1 MHAKC
6 KPNARSVH
14 AVSIV
19 CCLLVGLSGQAVA
32 VAPLTWDGEAGDLLW
47 FSDDNWNP
55 NGVPTETDSVTINSG
70 GRVLAESMP
79 IDVIS
84 MDVLSGLEL
93 RSSSILV
100 NANSLINDFLLSGCC
115 TTDLDSGAGT
125 ITYSGNHVFERTP
138 AFIGRHVINGTAAFN
153 ETLIVRA
160 LSNLTIN
167 ADSTVTGGGAR
178 LDTGASASITGT
190 LTLNNASLSSPLDN
204 PDATWYF
211 DGGNLAYTGTLDSV
225 ISDKVYITSGML
237 SVDTKQ
243 LEFANEFVF
252 QDTQVNVTNGG
263 RIVFDLANSATSVE
277 ELEVNSFTGDGR
289 IELEGDEIT
298 MGETISTSSVT
309 GDGFWIRGALDINGE
324 LRNTGIMQLR
334 GGSVGGVGKLVA
346 QSGTLSVVTGSDLWI
361 NTEVQSGGAFNVDS
375 AVNLTKDIRVESG
388 GLMNLNAGITSGV
401 AFPDPN
407 PEILVLGELRLPNT
421 NPAAPLLQDV
431 QLTTADGGLVTLED
445 RTLNLRGGS
454 DMMGGTVMLTD
465 TATSGFPR
473 LLMSGISG
481 DTHTLGGDVLIRN
494 DDNRAEVNVGNGVG
508 TQPNL
513 VVNGDAYFRIFGNQS
528 LARFRVPS
536 ITSNLTNSRIIN
548 EGIMRLERTL
558 HTQVAFVNRWDMRI
572 SGELTLDTAS
582 KLMPGIENDED
593 GTLTQ
598 VSHIIAIN
606 NSNIRNKGMWIIPN
620 SYQIIPDGEGENFE
634 AYHNEGTLQ
643 ATGGTSSIDVRFY
656 NNGRVIADGASITF
670 SNATII
676 ENIDRVVTGTW
687 KQVNNG
693 FIIFVDNIPDIFR
706 GPDTEVE
713 ADSDNMPALNT
724 AKKFE
729 STTLK
734 TSQMEPTGDVEFE
747 SSDAEIK
754 VNGLFNAAG
763 NIFILEGSNFFINS
777 GATVESQS
785 KITSGS
791 DDIVLPSVADDI
803 SGIIPLALGP
813 TPPPTV
819 IAPIIDIHANLTPIR
834 DGIGVMNTS
843 GMLTIHPTGSLR
855 INAEADGMNSQLNH
869 TGDLEI
875 IGNIQ
880 ITPINSYQ
888 PQLGDAFTVA
898 TVNGTIHSLPTQ
910 ALGDAGDGQA
920 YAINAVGNQVIAS
933 VVVACPADLNMDGSL
948 NFLDISAFLAAYA
961 AADPIADQ
969 NDDGSYNFLDV
980 SAYLASY
987 SNGCP

>member
-1 MHAKC
+1 M
-6 KPNARSVH
+6 
-14 AVSIV
+14 
-19 CCLLVGLSGQAVA
+19 
-32 VAPLTWDGEAGDLLW
+32 TWDGESGDLLW

-55 NGVPTETDSVTINSG
+55 NGVPGEMDSVTIDAG

-100 NANSLINDFLLSGCC
+100 SANSLINDFLLSGCC
-115 TTDLDSGAGT
+115 TTDLDSGPAT
-125 ITYSGNHVFERTP
+125 ITYSGNHVFNKTP
-138 AFIGRHVINGTAAFN
+138 AFIGRHVIDGTALF
-153 ETLIVRA
+153 EDTLIVRA
-160 LSNLTIN
+160 LSDLTIN
-167 ADSTVTGGGAR
+167 ADATIMGGGAR
-178 LDTGASASITGT
+178 LDAGASASITGT
-190 LTLNNASLSSPLDN
+190 LTLNNSSFNSPLEN
-204 PDATWYF
+204 PDASWYF
-211 DGGNLAYTGTLDSV
+211 DGGNLVYTGTLDSI
-225 ISDKVYITSGML
+225 ISDKVFVTSGTV

-252 QDTQVNVTNGG
+252 QDTQVSVSNGG
-263 RIVFDLANSATSVE
+263 RIVFDLTNSATSVE
-277 ELEVNSFTGDGR
+277 VLEVTSFTGDGR
-289 IELEGDEIT
+289 IDLQGDVIT
-298 MGETISTSSVT
+298 MEEVISTSSVT
-309 GDGFWIRGALDINGE
+309 GDGFWIRGALDVNGE
-324 LRNTGIMQLR
+324 LRNAGIMQLR

-346 QSGTLSVVTGSDLWI
+346 QSGTLSVVTGADLWI
-361 NTEVQSGGAFNVDS
+361 NTEVRSGGTFNVDS
-375 AVNLTKDIRVESG
+375 AVSLTKDIRVESG

-407 PEILVLGELRLPNT
+407 PEILVLGELKLPNT
-421 NPAAPLLQDV
+421 NAAAPLLQDV
-431 QLTTADGGLVTLED
+431 QLTTANGGLVTLED

-473 LLMSGISG
+473 LLLSGIAG

-513 VVNGDAYFRIFGNQS
+513 VVNGDAYFRLFGAQS
-528 LARFRVPS
+528 VAKFRVPS
-536 ITSNLTNSRIIN
+536 ITSDQTNSRIIN

-558 HTQVAFVNRWDMRI
+558 HTQVAFVNRWDLRI

-582 KLMPGIENDED
+582 KFMPGIENDVD

-598 VSHIIAIN
+598 VSNIIAIN
-606 NSNIRNKGMWIIPN
+606 NSNIRNKGMWIVPN
-620 SYQIIPDGEGENFE
+620 SYQIIPDGEGENLE
-634 AYHNEGTLQ
+634 AYYNQGTLQ
-643 ATGGTSSIDVRFY
+643 ATGGTSSVDVFFD
-656 NNGRVIADGASITF
+656 NEGGTVIADGAVISF
-670 SNATII
+670 SNATTLDG
-676 ENIDRVVTGTW
+676 NLNYVAKGSW
-687 KQVNNG
+687 KAINNG
-693 FIIFVDNIPDIFR
+693 LIFFSENGPDIFQ
-706 GPDTEVE
+706 GPDTEIE
-713 ADSDNMPALNT
+713 ADSDDMPALND
-724 AKKFE
+724 AKKFD
-729 STTLK
+729 STSLK
-734 TSQMEPTGDVEFE
+734 TSMMEPNGDVEFVN
-747 SSDAEIK
+747 SDAEI
-754 VNGLFNAAG
+754 NPGGLFSATGDLTITND
-763 NIFILEGSNFFINS
+763 SNLSVNS
-777 GATVESQS
+777 GATVESLTN
-785 KITSGS
+785 ITSGS

-803 SGIIPLALGP
+803 SGVIPLALGP
-813 TPPPTV
+813 TPPPTI
-819 IAPIIDIHANLTPIR
+819 IAPTIDIHANLTPIR

-843 GMLTIHPTGSLR
+843 GILTIHPTGNLR
-855 INAEADGMNSQLNH
+855 INAEADGMSSQLNH

-880 ITPINSYQ
+880 ITPINAYQ
-888 PQLGDAFTVA
+888 PQLGDSFIIA
-898 TVNGTIHSLPTQ
+898 TVNGTINSLPTQ
-910 ALGDAGDGQA
+910 ALGVAGDGQA

-969 NDDGSYNFLDV
+969 NEDGSYNFLDV

>member
-1 MHAKC
+1 MFRALTITC
-6 KPNARSVH
+6 STIAF
-14 AVSIV
+14 
-19 CCLLVGLSGQAVA
+19 LSGQASA
-32 VAPLTWDGEAGDLLW
+32 FAPVIWDGESGDLLW

-55 NGVPTETDSVTINSG
+55 NGAPGTMDTVTVDAS

-79 IDVIS
+79 IEVIS

-100 NANSLINDFLLSGCC
+100 NADSLITDFLLSGCC
-115 TTDLDSGAGT
+115 TTDLDSGPAT
-125 ITYSGNHVFERTP
+125 ITYSGNHVFSKTP
-138 AFIGRHVINGTAAFN
+138 AFIGRHVIDGTALF
-153 ETLIVRA
+153 EDTLIVRA
-160 LSNLTIN
+160 LSDLTIN
-167 ADSTVTGGGAR
+167 ADATIMGGGAR
-178 LDTGASASITGT
+178 LDAGASASITGT
-190 LTLNNASLSSPLDN
+190 FTLNNSSFNSPLEN
-204 PDATWYF
+204 PDASWYF
-211 DGGNLAYTGTLDSV
+211 DGGNLVYTGTLDSI
-225 ISDKVYITSGML
+225 ISDKVFVTSGTV
-237 SVDTKQ
+237 SADTKQ

-252 QDTQVNVTNGG
+252 QDTQVSVSNGG
-263 RIVFDLANSATSVE
+263 RIVFDLANSTTSVE
-277 ELEVNSFTGDGR
+277 ELEVTSFTGDGR
-289 IELEGDEIT
+289 IDLQGDVIT

-309 GDGFWIRGALDINGE
+309 GDGFWIRGFLSINGE
-324 LRNTGIMQLR
+324 LRNAGVMQLR
-334 GGSVGGVGKLVA
+334 GGTVLGSGKLVA
-346 QSGTLSVVTGSDLWI
+346 QSGTLSVVTGADLWI
-361 NTEVQSGGAFNVDS
+361 NTEVRSGGTFNVDS
-375 AVNLTKDIRVESG
+375 AVSLTKDIRVESG

-407 PEILVLGELRLPNT
+407 PEILVLGELKLPNT

-431 QLTTADGGLVTLED
+431 QLTTANGGLVTLED

-473 LLMSGISG
+473 LLLSGIAG

-513 VVNGDAYFRIFGNQS
+513 VVNGDAYFRLFGAQS
-528 LARFRVPS
+528 VAKFRVPS
-536 ITSNLTNSRIIN
+536 ITSDQTNSRIIN

-558 HTQVAFVNRWDMRI
+558 HTQVAFVNRWDLRI

-582 KLMPGIENDED
+582 KLMPGIENDVD

-598 VSHIIAIN
+598 VSNIIAIN

-620 SYQIIPDGEGENFE
+620 SYQIIPDGEGENLE
-634 AYHNEGTLQ
+634 AYYNQGTLQ
-643 ATGGTSSIDVRFY
+643 ATGGTSSIDVFFD
-656 NNGRVIADGASITF
+656 NEGGTVIADGAVISF
-670 SNATII
+670 SNATTLDPSL
-676 ENIDRVVTGTW
+676 NYVAKGSW
-687 KQVNNG
+687 KAINNG
-693 FIIFVDNIPDIFR
+693 LIFFTGNGPDIFE
-706 GPDTEVE
+706 GPDAEIE
-713 ADSDNMPALNT
+713 ADSDDMPALND
-724 AKKFE
+724 AKKFD
-729 STTLK
+729 STSLK
-734 TSQMEPTGDVEFE
+734 TSMMEPNGDVEFVN
-747 SSDAEIK
+747 SDAEI
-754 VNGLFNAAG
+754 NPGGLFSATGDLTITND
-763 NIFILEGSNFFINS
+763 SNLSVNS
-777 GATVESQS
+777 GATVESQTN
-785 KITSGS
+785 ITSGS

-803 SGIIPLALGP
+803 SGVIPLALGP
-813 TPPPTV
+813 TPPPTI
-819 IAPIIDIHANLTPIR
+819 IAPTIDIHANLTPIR

-843 GMLTIHPTGSLR
+843 GMLTIHPTGTLR
-855 INAEADGMNSQLNH
+855 INAEADGMSSQLNH

-880 ITPINSYQ
+880 ITPINGYQ
-888 PQLGDAFTVA
+888 PQLGDSFTIA
-898 TVNGTIHSLPTQ
+898 TVNGTINSLPTQ
-910 ALGDAGDGQA
+910 ALGNAGDGQA

-933 VVVACPADLNMDGSL
+933 VVVACPVDLNMDGSL